1 MFLKGQGCRDSKNE
15 QSLAGGAALHDTT
28 AGHVSMHLSELT
40 KWAKNERLTKFY
52 YVENEVVKSQAEV
65 TEGNLSCKTYPNPSW
80 SAQDV
85 NSTVLEGWLQTL
97 DLSQPKQDGKNVSNK
112 PLINFI
118 FLFQMLQVM
127 DHSLSSIHKSTY
139 LRWTGCLDEGEKHWL
154 ILLWFLSVKQFPQ
167 TLKSGRSAEN
177 SRARERSCADH
188 RSILRRP
195 PNKKDLETVGKAKAW
210 TAGLAHW
217 NESGCHFWLSWEL
230 GAMFLNTLSKC
241 QAVRWRIQL
250 VRESKLCH

>member
-1 MFLKGQGCRDSKNE
+1 
-15 QSLAGGAALHDTT
+15 
-28 AGHVSMHLSELT
+28 
-40 KWAKNERLTKFY
+40 
-52 YVENEVVKSQAEV
+52 
-65 TEGNLSCKTYPNPSW
+65 
-80 SAQDV
+80 
-85 NSTVLEGWLQTL
+85 
-97 DLSQPKQDGKNVSNK
+97 
-112 PLINFI
+112 
-118 FLFQMLQVM
+118 MLQIM

-188 RSILRRP
+188 RSVLRRP

-241 QAVRWRIQL
+241 QAVRWGIQL
-250 VRESKLCH
+250 VRESKLSLPLREVGQRPHKGHLHLGDSKP